1 MRSLRTG
8 SGGASVGRGRSSGV
22 PFGGWE
28 GDDTRGL
35 LLDTTVCV
43 NGKLKKRKREE
54 TGIELG
60 KIKRGLLAHCR
71 QPDWKPRVC
80 C

>member
-8 SGGASVGRGRSSGV
+8 SGGASVGRGSSSGV
-22 PFGGWE
+22 PGGE

-80 C
+80 F